1 MLTIVIVCYGQ
12 PRMMARQFEEIIHYP
27 DDVLDQL
34 KLVVVDDC
42 GKPPQEIPDDLRV
55 GMETA
60 LYRVE
65 KDIPWN
71 QPMARNLGMHEQ
83 RGPCVMLDPDMVI
96 TRDSIERFM
105 TKASELKRG
114 HVAKFVLRRV
124 SNGVIDKTSPN
135 TWIIHAEDFLK
146 AGGYDEDYCGHKGW
160 SDVQLQAV
168 LIEFYEVHRLDNLV
182 VDFYDSTA
190 EIVDSRV
197 STLSRNV
204 AHNRTIHVNK
214 VARAQQ
220 IGWRRW
226 VANHQGK
233 MLRAPWKRVH

>member
-12 PRMMARQFEEIIHYP
+12 PLMMARQFETIASYG
-27 DDVLDQL
+27 DDALDRL

-42 GKPPQEIPDDLRV
+42 GKPAQEIPDELRL
-55 GMETA
+55 GMDTS
-60 LYRVE
+60 LYRVT

-83 RGPCVMLDPDMVI
+83 SGPCVMLDPDMVI
-96 TRDSIERFM
+96 RRESIEGFLAR
-105 TKASELKRG
+105 AEVLKRG
-114 HVAKFVLRRV
+114 HVGKFVLRRV
-124 SNGVIDKTSPN
+124 SNGKIDTSSPN
-135 TWIIHAEDFLK
+135 TWFIHAEDFLK

-168 LIEFYEVHRLDNLV
+168 LTEFYKVHRLDSLE

-190 EIVDSRV
+190 QITDSRV
-197 STLSRNV
+197 NTLNRSV
-204 AHNRTIHVNK
+204 AHNRTIHVRK
-214 VARAQQ
+214 AERAKQ

-226 VANHQGK
+226 VANCQGK
-233 MLRAPWKRVH
+233 MLRAPWMRVH